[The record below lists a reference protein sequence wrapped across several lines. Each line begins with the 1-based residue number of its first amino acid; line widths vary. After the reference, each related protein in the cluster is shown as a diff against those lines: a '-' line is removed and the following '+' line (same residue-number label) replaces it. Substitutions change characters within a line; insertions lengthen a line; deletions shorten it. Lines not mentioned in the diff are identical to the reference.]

1 MSFFIDIESKDKE
14 IKLMNYTNR
23 SLWDNYTK
31 LQDDM
36 ENLKKEH
43 NDKIEKIENDNV
55 EYLELL
61 NYNHTKY
68 CNELLKKIDI
78 LNMRLEIEKD
88 NFKKIKNLKK
98 IITDVDN
105 STSHSIVNK
114 MGKKVKKYINI

>member
-43 NDKIEKIENDNV
+43 NDKIDKIENDNV